1 MFRGVLRVSP
11 LPLSFSKAWGWPP
24 TKAKNSA
31 SSSSSLTPSSGIIRP
46 SGERS
51 TSRPSCGNNGGS
63 VIPWDAPWLAGGSY
77 DGPGIPWG
85 GTQGSWESQS
95 AGTGPRHNRCPKMG
109 QVTPLAQ
116 INMGQRAGRERPNC
130 LL

>member
-1 MFRGVLRVSP
+1 MMDLESP
-11 LPLSFSKAWGWPP
+11 
-24 TKAKNSA
+24 
-31 SSSSSLTPSSGIIRP
+31 
-46 SGERS
+46 GEEPR
-51 TSRPSCGNNGGS
+51 
-63 VIPWDAPWLAGGSY
+63 APG
-77 DGPGIPWG
+77 
-85 GTQGSWESQS
+85 ESQS